1 MTKKKVKVVKKTRTQ
16 KGRGQTYEEWYNT
29 PDADL
34 AKQRAR
40 DYGDTSQLDDMRAY
54 LGHFRPKDILE
65 PKYNPETEL
74 QRYIRENHIVSSSIG
89 ALAGIASNVLFPG
102 SGAVTGPALKMVL
115 QQMGYGM
122 KNTRVQHGRG
132 SVHPNLT
139 QSFQQNPIM
148 CSPNSN
154 SYGGMKF

>member
-1 MTKKKVKVVKKTRTQ
+1 MTKKRTGKKPVKSQ

-29 PDADL
+29 PDADM
-34 AKQRAR
+34 AKERAR
-40 DYGDTSQLDDMRAY
+40 LYGDTSQLDNHRAY
-54 LGHFRPKDILE
+54 LGHLKGPKDILE

-102 SGAVTGPALKMVL
+102 SGAVTGPALKLVL
-115 QQMGYGM
+115 RQMGYGM